1 MAIKVPSRNFDSERY
16 KAVNSCV
23 KVEVFRVSAFFG
35 VFRRVSARFAS
46 RCTCVLSLVNSCAFV
61 CVFCAAGCRSGG
73 GVGGGGA
80 CCLGGVLSVIREF
93 FGRGNVGHFVLPLAW
108 RLAA

>member
-1 MAIKVPSRNFDSERY
+1 
-16 KAVNSCV
+16 VNLCV
-23 KVEVFRVSAFFG
+23 KVEVFRVFSALFG
-35 VFRRVSARFAS
+35 VFRCVAARFAS
-46 RCTCVLSLVNSCAFV
+46 RCVWSLVNSCAFV

-80 CCLGGVLSVIREF
+80 CCLGGVLSVIRVF
-93 FGRGNVGHFVLPLAW
+93 FGRGNVGHFVLPLEW